1 MRRYAE
7 QAVLVGRPP
16 APGRRFPVVIPL
28 PTAGTEVLDT
38 PQQNADLARDR
49 TGQPALAHPAG
60 AARLRQGAADPAA
73 KRRPDREAAALNSLA
88 IVLSGQQRFDE
99 ALGFM
104 RDALAIHQ
112 TLGEWQFAGLTLN
125 NIGHVLVS
133 LRRYAEALHYL
144 TQALDIQRAAGDSTG
159 PAPSRT
165 HWVMPAA
172 AWAGSRTRSGIT
184 SGRWPRCRAYTE
196 ITLRTRTPSM
206 A

>member
-1 MRRYAE
+1 
-7 QAVLVGRPP
+7 L
-16 APGRRFPVVIPL
+16 
-28 PTAGTEVLDT
+28 
-38 PQQNADLARDR
+38 
-49 TGQPALAHPAG
+49 
-60 AARLRQGAADPAA
+60 
-73 KRRPDREAAALNSLA
+73 
-88 IVLSGQQRFDE
+88 
-99 ALGFM
+99 

-184 SGRWPRCRAYTE
+184 SGRWPALPGVHRDHAAYANALYGLGSALSSLGRDAAARDAWLAAIPVLDELGDRRAAE
-196 ITLRTRTPSM
+196 LRARM
-206 A
+206 APLVR